1 MTKDSCQSRRHLPCV
16 FARALGREKAAR
28 RNGVHMK
35 IIVDAFGGD
44 NAPLDVVKGC
54 ALAVQEYGIQIVLTG
69 DEEIIKK
76 VCAEHHIS
84 LQGMK
89 IVHAPDVIAVE
100 ADPTSIVKEHGE
112 SSLAKGLKLLSEGEG
127 DAFVSAGST
136 GALVVGSSLL
146 VKRIK
151 GIKRAA
157 LAPIIPSNTG
167 CYMLMDAGANLECRP
182 EMLLQ
187 FGIMGS
193 AYMNKIL
200 KISSPRVGLLNVGA
214 EDTKGTD
221 LQKDAFGLLKNAP
234 LHFTGNIEPRDIPFG
249 ECEVVVCDGFSGNI
263 VLKLTEGMAS
273 AMMGNIKNILYKN
286 TLTKL
291 AAASIKGGLMD
302 FKKRMDYTEYGGAP
316 LMGIAKPV
324 IKAHGSSNAN
334 AFKNAIRQAKEFVE
348 HDVIGEIQKSL
359 DELKKVEQ

>member
-1 MTKDSCQSRRHLPCV
+1 
-16 FARALGREKAAR
+16 
-28 RNGVHMK
+28 MK

-44 NAPLDVVKGC
+44 NAPLEVLKGC
-54 ALAVQEYGIQIVLTG
+54 AMAVQEYHLTVVLTG

-76 VCAEHHIS
+76 TAEENGVT
-84 LQGMK
+84 LTGME
-89 IVHAPDVIAVE
+89 IVHAPDVVMVEDDPAAV
-100 ADPTSIVKEHGE
+100 IKNHGD
-112 SSLAKGLKLLSEGEG
+112 SSLVKGLSLLAQGEG

-193 AYMNKIL
+193 AYMNKIV
-200 KISSPRVGLLNVGA
+200 KVNSPRVGLLNVGA
-214 EDTKGTD
+214 EETKGTV
-221 LQKDAFGLLKNAP
+221 LQKEAFALLKSAP
-234 LHFTGNIEPRDIPFG
+234 VNFTGNIEPRDVPMG
-249 ECEVVVCDGFSGNI
+249 DCEVVVCDGFSGNI
-263 VLKLTEGMAS
+263 VLKLTEGLAS

-291 AAASIKGGLMD
+291 AAASIKGGLMEL
-302 FKKRMDYTEYGGAP
+302 KKKMDYTEHGGAP

-334 AFKNAIRQAKEFVE
+334 AFKNAIRQARDFVE
-348 HDVIGEIQKSL
+348 HDVIGEIERSL
-359 DELKKVEQ
+359 EELKRTAQ

>member
-1 MTKDSCQSRRHLPCV
+1 
-16 FARALGREKAAR
+16 
-28 RNGVHMK
+28 MK

-44 NAPLDVVKGC
+44 NAPLEVLRGC
-54 ALAVQEYGIQIVLTG
+54 AMAVQEYQLTIVLTG
-69 DEEIIKK
+69 DEEIIKRTA
-76 VCAEHHIS
+76 AENQIS
-84 LQGMK
+84 LTGME
-89 IVHAPDVIAVE
+89 IVHAPDVIMVE
-100 ADPTSIVKEHGE
+100 DDPASIVKNHGD
-112 SSLAKGLKLLSEGEG
+112 SSLAKGLRLLSDGEG

-193 AYMNKIL
+193 AYMNKIV
-200 KISSPRVGLLNVGA
+200 KAASPRVGLLNVGA
-214 EDTKGTD
+214 EDTKGTE
-221 LQKDAFGLLKNAP
+221 LQKEAFQLLKNAP
-234 LHFTGNIEPRDIPFG
+234 VNFSGNIEPRDVPMG

-263 VLKLTEGMAS
+263 VLKLTEGLAS
-273 AMMGNIKNILYKN
+273 AMMGKIKNILYKN
-286 TLTKL
+286 TLTKI
-291 AAASIKGGLMD
+291 AALSIKGGLMD
-302 FKKRMDYTEYGGAP
+302 FKKQMDYTEYGGAP

-324 IKAHGSSNAN
+324 IKAHGSSNAK
-334 AFKNAIRQAKEFVE
+334 AFKNAVRQARDFVE
-348 HDVIGEIQKSL
+348 HDVIGEIERSL
-359 DELKKVEQ
+359 EELKRVTL